1 MSGVCLDGGD
11 AEVVGGGRDVSKS
24 RLPKRG
30 AERPFMSPLSLS
42 DGLIAVT
49 TVVKELVCNFG
60 SR

>member
-1 MSGVCLDGGD
+1 MVSVWM
-11 AEVVGGGRDVSKS
+11 EVMQRWWGGGRDVSKS